1 VRHILSSVR
10 ISVLA
15 KGNHLQK
22 YSVLLRSRLPVLAAV
37 AAILVILSLGT
48 HRRGS
53 LGAAWGKLQDDP
65 LTPLFADT
73 RTITH
78 SIDCLLSGQDPY
90 FVRTFDPWHRLYN
103 YPPIWL
109 DARYLGVTSHSSN
122 FIGAMMAFATASTL
136 LLLFKARS
144 WLSAIIIFF
153 AVISRSVLFAV
164 ERGNTDQVIFFLL
177 VFGLFL
183 IDRQESRLKPFFKGL
198 LVVLLT
204 VLKIYPVAAVA
215 IFIRHRRGILMA
227 VLTGTLSI
235 AALVLTAG
243 RRLPVLLGNTPR
255 DSLLSFGA
263 YPFFLV
269 VGDHTLRRTLAIIQS
284 HNSAVQIGAIFLG
297 ALAMLVGMACGD
309 RLNRF
314 LPPLDSDRARGC
326 IAIAGLAIFCFA
338 FVSGA
343 SYDYRLIFLLG
354 ALAYLV
360 DDMNQ
365 GVSLNSLPAAV
376 LIVLL
381 LWKPS
386 YLSSLGELSDG
397 LVFIMASAWLGN
409 SLLSRTK
416 NEDTLSLGPEVLKSI

>member
-1 VRHILSSVR
+1 MH
-10 ISVLA
+10 
-15 KGNHLQK
+15 K
-22 YSVLLRSRLPVLAAV
+22 YSVLLRSKLPVLAAV

-48 HRRGS
+48 HTRGS
-53 LGAAWGKLQDDP
+53 LRAAWGKLQDYP
-65 LTPLFADT
+65 MTPLFADT

-78 SIDCLLSGQDPY
+78 SIDCLLDGQDPY
-90 FVRTFDPWHRLYN
+90 VVRTFDPWHRLYN

-109 DARYLGVTSHSSN
+109 DARYLGVTSRSSN
-122 FIGAMMAFATASTL
+122 FIGAAMAFATVSAL
-136 LLLFKARS
+136 LLLFNARS
-144 WLSAIIIFF
+144 WPSAIIIFF

-164 ERGNTDQVIFFLL
+164 ERGNTDQIIFFLL
-177 VFGLFL
+177 VFGLLL
-183 IDRQESRLKPFFKGL
+183 IDRQKNGLKPFFKGL
-198 LVVLLT
+198 LIVLLT
-204 VLKIYPVAAVA
+204 VLKIYPVAAVV
-215 IFIRHRRGILMA
+215 IFIRHRRGILKA

-263 YPFFLV
+263 YPFFLTL
-269 VGDHTLRRTLAIIQS
+269 GEHTLRRTVAIIQGHHS
-284 HNSAVQIGAIFLG
+284 SAQIGAVLLG
-297 ALAMLVGMACGD
+297 ALAMLAGLACGD

-314 LPPLDSDRARGC
+314 LPPLDFDRARGC

-365 GVSLNSLPAAV
+365 SMSLNSLPAAV

-386 YLSSLGELSDG
+386 YLSLGGELSDG

-409 SLLSRTK
+409 SLLSRAK
-416 NEDTLSLGPEVLKSI
+416 KEDTVSRRPEALNSI

>member
-1 VRHILSSVR
+1 
-10 ISVLA
+10 
-15 KGNHLQK
+15 LQK
-22 YSVLLRSRLPVLAAV
+22 YSVLLRSKLPVLAAV

-48 HRRGS
+48 HTRGS
-53 LGAAWGKLQDDP
+53 LRAAWGKLQDYP
-65 LTPLFADT
+65 MTPLFADT

-90 FVRTFDPWHRLYN
+90 VVRTFDPWHRLYN

-109 DARYLGVTSHSSN
+109 DARYLGVTSRSSN
-122 FIGAMMAFATASTL
+122 FIGAMMAFTTVSAL
-136 LLLFKARS
+136 LLLFSARS

-164 ERGNTDQVIFFLL
+164 ERGNTDQIIFSLL
-177 VFGLFL
+177 VLGLFL
-183 IDRQESRLKPFFKGL
+183 IDRQKNRLKPFFKGL
-198 LVVLLT
+198 LIVLLT
-204 VLKIYPVAAVA
+204 VLKIYPVAAVV
-215 IFIRHRRGILMA
+215 IFIRHRRGILKA

-263 YPFFLV
+263 YPFFLAL
-269 VGDHTLRRTLAIIQS
+269 GEHTLRRTVAIIQA
-284 HNSAVQIGAIFLG
+284 HNSTVQIGALLLG
-297 ALAMLVGMACGD
+297 ALAMLAGLACGD
-309 RLNRF
+309 RLIRF

-360 DDMNQ
+360 EDMNQ
-365 GVSLNSLPAAV
+365 GMSLNSLPAAV

-386 YLSSLGELSDG
+386 YLSSGGELSDG

-409 SLLSRTK
+409 SLLSRAK
-416 NEDTLSLGPEVLKSI
+416 KEDTMSLRPEALKSI